1 MSVQGSIHLLHVFPG
16 FEIGG
21 IQARTS
27 AIINNLDDRFRHSI
41 VAINGDYACA
51 ARLSSGVPVRLL
63 TNVGPPHTLAKSF
76 QTAWA
81 TLRATNPDI
90 LLTYNWS
97 SLDWALTN
105 RVQSRFRHI
114 HHEDGFNVDE
124 AEKQFR
130 RRIAYRR
137 LSLLRNDLLIVP
149 AQNLYETALNVW
161 KRPKARVQLIPNGV
175 DWREFTTAAAARPSP
190 ETSSKIVLGVIAPLR
205 PEKNIE
211 ALLRIISE
219 LQHRHNLELTII
231 GDGPERRRL
240 EVLADELALSKV
252 CRFEGLRHDIADAI
266 APIDIFMMPS
276 KTEQMPISLLQ
287 AMAAA
292 KPVVAYDVG
301 DIAHMLSPK
310 NSSYVVPRNDE
321 QALARCTEQLIADAS
336 LRREIGESNLAHVKD
351 RYTAS
356 TMFERYSACYSDV
369 LASKR

>member
-1 MSVQGSIHLLHVFPG
+1 MAVQGSIHLLHVFPS
-16 FEIGG
+16 FEVGG

-41 VAINGDYACA
+41 VALNGDYSCA
-51 ARLSSGVPVRLL
+51 ARLSSGAPVRLL
-63 TNVGPPHTLAKSF
+63 TNVAPPSTLAKSF
-76 QTAWA
+76 HTAWA
-81 TLRATNPDI
+81 TLRAANPDI
-90 LLTYNWS
+90 LLTYNWA

-105 RVQSRFRHI
+105 GVQGHLRHI

-124 AEKQFR
+124 AENQFR

-149 AQNLYETALNVW
+149 SQNLYEIARKVW
-161 KRPKARVQLIPNGV
+161 KRPEVRIRLVPNGV
-175 DWREFTTAAAARPSP
+175 DWREYTSAAKARPSP
-190 ETSSKIVLGVIAPLR
+190 EVSPAVVLGAIAPLR

-211 ALLRIISE
+211 ALLRIVAE
-219 LQHRHNLELTII
+219 LQARHSLELTII

-240 EVLADELALSKV
+240 EALAGELGLSKA
-252 CRFEGLRHDIADAI
+252 CRFQGLRHDVADAM

-287 AMAAA
+287 AMASA

-301 DIAHMLSPK
+301 DIAHMVSADNGP
-310 NSSYVVPRNDE
+310 YIVPREDE
-321 QALARCTEQLIADAS
+321 QALARCTEQLIVDAA
-336 LRREIGESNLAHVKD
+336 LRRKIGEGNLERVKEQFA
-351 RYTAS
+351 AS
-356 TMFERYSACYSDV
+356 TMFERYTACYLDV